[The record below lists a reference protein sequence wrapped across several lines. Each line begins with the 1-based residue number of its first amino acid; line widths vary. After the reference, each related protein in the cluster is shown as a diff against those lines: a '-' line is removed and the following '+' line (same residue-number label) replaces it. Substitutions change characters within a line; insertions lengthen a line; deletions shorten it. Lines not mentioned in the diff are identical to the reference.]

1 MAEAPASPSPSGP
14 EAIAQAFAKGHPA
27 LVVYLMAGYPDR
39 AGSLAAV
46 RAAIEGG
53 ADIIEL
59 GVPYGDALADGPVIA
74 QAAAA
79 AMGASAGG
87 FGLAETI
94 DLAREL
100 ISTHPSGAP
109 ARPPVLLMTYINPL
123 LRMGF
128 RPAAEKMRAAGI
140 AGVIVPDMPPE
151 MARPWLAE
159 AAGLATVFLVA
170 PTSTPERIRLV
181 AEGSSGF
188 VYCVSTTGVTGEREA
203 LATGIER
210 TVDAV
215 RARTATPVA
224 VGFGISTA
232 EQAAEVARF
241 ADGVIVGSA
250 CVRNQHDPSALKA
263 LVQELVLAVHC

>member
-1 MAEAPASPSPSGP
+1 MADAVASPSPSGP
-14 EAIAQAFAKGHPA
+14 EAIAQAFAKGRPA

-46 RAAIEGG
+46 RSAIEGG

-87 FGLAETI
+87 FGLEETI
-94 DLAREL
+94 ALADEL
-100 ISTHPSGAP
+100 PSEHPP
-109 ARPPVLLMTYINPL
+109 ALLMTYINPL

-128 RPAAEKMRAAGI
+128 RPAAEKMRVAGV

-151 MARPWLAE
+151 MAGPWLAE

-170 PTSTPERIRLV
+170 PTSTPQRIEMV
-181 AEGSSGF
+181 AEHSSGF

-210 TVDAV
+210 TVEAV
-215 RARTATPVA
+215 RAHTQTPVA
-224 VGFGISTA
+224 VGFGISTP

-250 CVRNQHDPSALKA
+250 CVRRQHDPSALKA
-263 LVQELVLAVHC
+263 LVEELARAVRY